1 MENSGEKGNNHYFQC
16 TGVAGTQIETQG
28 GKVSENS
35 YPGGVDKLNLLWDE
49 LLEGMKELVN
59 EQCFQ
64 TWISP
69 MRPVSYEAGVLMIEG
84 PNPFFVD
91 WVCEHHIDKIER
103 VARDM
108 LEKDT
113 RVELTSR
120 PGPPRVSP
128 PEKSPA
134 RTMIVREPVALPNK
148 IHLNGRYTFDE
159 FIVGNCN
166 RLAHS
171 GALAVAERPA
181 QAYNPLFIYGGSGLG
196 KTHLIQAIGH
206 RVRKE
211 FPGMVIAYVSTE
223 SFVNELIHAIQ
234 KNKTLEFKKKY
245 RNVDILLIDD
255 IQFLAGKEA
264 MQEEFFHTFN
274 ALHDANK
281 QIVCTSDRPPKEIH
295 TLEERLRT
303 RFEWGLITDLQ
314 SPDLET
320 RIAILRNKIEDEN
333 IQIPDNVIE
342 FIASNITDNIREL
355 EGSLIKILAFASL
368 TCQEI
373 TVEIAAEALKDL
385 VKAPREKKI
394 TPRRIKEAVASN
406 YDLPAETLRGKTRIS
421 RVVRARQVAMYL
433 CREMTDLSLVLIGKQ
448 FGGRDHSTVL
458 HSIRKIEGLIADD
471 PVFAGRVNDIRKGI
485 NA

>member
-1 MENSGEKGNNHYFQC
+1 
-16 TGVAGTQIETQG
+16 
-28 GKVSENS
+28 
-35 YPGGVDKLNLLWDE
+35 
-49 LLEGMKELVN
+49 
-59 EQCFQ
+59 
-64 TWISP
+64 
-69 MRPVSYEAGVLMIEG
+69 MRPLSYEAGLLRIEA
-84 PNPFFVD
+84 PNSFFVD
-91 WVCEHHIDKIER
+91 WVHEHHIEKIER
-103 VARDM
+103 VAREM
-108 LEKDT
+108 LDKDT
-113 RVELTSR
+113 KVELTPR

-128 PEKSPA
+128 PDKSPG
-134 RTMIVREPVALPNK
+134 RSMIIREDVTLPNK
-148 IHLNGRYTFDE
+148 IHLNERYTFEE

-166 RLAHS
+166 MLAHS

-206 RVRKE
+206 KIRKN

-234 KNKTLEFKKKY
+234 KSQTLTFKKKY

-274 ALHDANK
+274 ALHEMNK

-314 SPDLET
+314 PPDIET
-320 RIAILRNKIEDEN
+320 RIAILRNKISDEN
-333 IQIPDNVIE
+333 IQIPDDVTE
-342 FIASNITDNIREL
+342 FIAQSVTSNIREL

-373 TVEIAAEALKDL
+373 TVDMAAEALRDI
-385 VKAPREKKI
+385 VKTPAARRI
-394 TPRRIKEAVASN
+394 TPASIRDTVAAE
-406 YDLPAETLRGKTRIS
+406 YDIPSDTLKARTRIS
-421 RVVRARQVAMYL
+421 RVVRARQVAMFI
-433 CREMTDLSLVLIGKQ
+433 CRELTDLSLVMIGRQ

-458 HSIRKIEGLIADD
+458 HSIHKVEKMMSDD
-471 PVFAGRVNDIRKGI
+471 PAFRSRVDALAKQIRG
-485 NA
+485 